1 MRLLACKEAVSATLL
16 TLQARCLE
24 HQFLHPHPNSLP
36 VQYRGI
42 PTVLFPSLILG
53 ETKHR
58 IAETMRDD
66 VLSVRISMSESPVR
80 PGSSVGTG
88 ADHFSSTTK
97 SHYQDQLREGLSF
110 KPTVYHKVCRWRLK
124 HLFPT

>member
-1 MRLLACKEAVSATLL
+1 MLNSSSCTRPKFARATGSSRSSAHTRGRKRPIAV
-16 TLQARCLE
+16 
-24 HQFLHPHPNSLP
+24 
-36 VQYRGI
+36 
-42 PTVLFPSLILG
+42 
-53 ETKHR
+53 
-58 IAETMRDD
+58 TMRDD

-80 PGSSVGTG
+80 PGSSVGAG

-124 HLFPT
+124 HHLPT

>member
-1 MRLLACKEAVSATLL
+1 MNISSCIRTLIPSRTVQSTVGIL
-16 TLQARCLE
+16 
-24 HQFLHPHPNSLP
+24 
-36 VQYRGI
+36 QYR
-42 PTVLFPSLILG
+42 VLFPSLFLG
-53 ETKHR
+53 ATKHR

>member
-1 MRLLACKEAVSATLL
+1 MRGNS
-16 TLQARCLE
+16 RCFE
-24 HQFLHPHPNSLP
+24 QQFLPPPQVCSLP
-36 VQYRGI
+36 
-42 PTVLFPSLILG
+42 LIG
-53 ETKHR
+53 EDASHP
-58 IAETMRDD
+58 IAVTMRDD

-80 PGSSVGTG
+80 PGSSVGAG

-124 HLFPT
+124 HHLPT

>member
-1 MRLLACKEAVSATLL
+1 MLNSSSFATSSSRSSAQTEAATHPLAV
-16 TLQARCLE
+16 
-24 HQFLHPHPNSLP
+24 
-36 VQYRGI
+36 
-42 PTVLFPSLILG
+42 
-53 ETKHR
+53 
-58 IAETMRDD
+58 TMRDD

-124 HLFPT
+124 HHLPT

>member
-1 MRLLACKEAVSATLL
+1 MNISSCIRTL
-16 TLQARCLE
+16 
-24 HQFLHPHPNSLP
+24 
-36 VQYRGI
+36 I
-42 PTVLFPSLILG
+42 PSRTVLFPSLFLG
-53 ETKHR
+53 ATKHR

>member
-1 MRLLACKEAVSATLL
+1 MLNSSSFATSFLALVGANRGRNASAC
-16 TLQARCLE
+16 RD
-24 HQFLHPHPNSLP
+24 
-36 VQYRGI
+36 
-42 PTVLFPSLILG
+42 
-53 ETKHR
+53 
-58 IAETMRDD
+58 MRDD

-80 PGSSVGTG
+80 PGSSVGAG

-124 HLFPT
+124 HHLPT